1 MKKLDLK
8 QIGVQ
13 ELTFA
18 ENSQIDGG
26 CPICWGIVGSLLAL
40 AIDSLDAMVEG
51 YAEGRA
57 SHHYDI

>member
-26 CPICWGIVGSLLAL
+26 GLGILEPVGLVIQVLVDW
-40 AIDSLDAMVEG
+40 IFE
-51 YAEGRA
+51 
-57 SHHYDI
+57 

>member
-26 CPICWGIVGSLLAL
+26 FILAAIAVGL
-40 AIDSLDAMVEG
+40 AIAIIAAPIIAWSDDDPNNDHFNGMP
-51 YAEGRA
+51 
-57 SHHYDI
+57 